1 MAAKQSALAHLIT
14 MILNWLK
21 SITPYGVTKPSY
33 DLKVVPPQADR
44 LPHRRLSSGVSFYVL
59 RLHSL

>member
-21 SITPYGVTKPSY
+21 SITPFGVTKPSY
-33 DLKVVPPQADR
+33 DLKVVPRVLPQNAG
-44 LPHRRLSSGVSFYVL
+44 LPRRSITYKTQ
-59 RLHSL
+59 